1 MEEKVGWFSSVSFL
15 IVTVFNRWYLMH
27 WLVFH
32 LLALVVLFITSILV
46 FVVQVSLWK
55 MIGIIPVVV
64 AIFTIYC
71 WAKVTLV
78 MVIYYTTFL

>member
-1 MEEKVGWFSSVSFL
+1 M
-15 IVTVFNRWYLMH
+15 IVTFRWYLMH

-32 LLALVVLFITSILV
+32 LLALVLLFITSILV

-55 MIGIIPVVV
+55 LIGIIPVVV

-78 MVIYYTTFL
+78 MYTAGVSDLDCDRFVIAVFQILIN